1 MQFDGKYDISFF
13 PATAADMKMLDIYSA
28 LVSLPK
34 NVDAEHDPMRRGAY
48 DNMEPGTPDVEEEG
62 SSRGVTPQPGA
73 KKAKTREPTQRELAR
88 AKKMD
93 AVRAKMQEQN
103 QAKNVGERPTPEGE
117 PDAKKVRA
125 EETEGPVK
133 ADVVMAE
140 SS

>member
-1 MQFDGKYDISFF
+1 
-13 PATAADMKMLDIYSA
+13 
-28 LVSLPK
+28 
-34 NVDAEHDPMRRGAY
+34 MRRGAY

-73 KKAKTREPTQRELAR
+73 KKGKTREPTQRELAR

-103 QAKNVGERPTPEGE
+103 QVKHVGERPTPEGE
-117 PDAKKVRA
+117 PDAKKARA
-125 EETEGPVK
+125 EETGGPIE